1 MPQSSSSTT
10 NNFDATTNRLSLRK
24 DLSELLLVALGAV
37 PGAVM
42 RWQVGTHLHDNNV
55 IVNVLGA
62 FILGWLVGLPLRP
75 KRQLLIGI
83 GFCGSVTTFSSWM
96 VDCVV
101 FIAQGDWLAA
111 FGLIGLTLGL
121 GLGAAALGV
130 VVGRSLVR
138 R

>member
-1 MPQSSSSTT
+1 MPQPSPTTTST
-10 NNFDATTNRLSLRK
+10 DATTHQLSLRK

-42 RWQVGTHLHDNNV
+42 RWQVGAHLHDNNV

-75 KRQLLIGI
+75 KRQLLVGI
-83 GFCGSVTTFSSWM
+83 GFCGSLTTFSSWM
-96 VDCVV
+96 VDCVT

-111 FGLIGLTLGL
+111 LGLIGMTLGL

-130 VVGRSLVR
+130 VAGRSLVR

>member
-1 MPQSSSSTT
+1 MPRSSSSANQLT
-10 NNFDATTNRLSLRK
+10 LRQ

-37 PGAVM
+37 PGAVI
-42 RWQVGTHLHDNNV
+42 RWQIGSHLPDNDVIANV
-55 IVNVLGA
+55 FGA

-83 GFCGSVTTFSSWM
+83 GFCGSLTTFSSWM
-96 VDCVV
+96 VHCVT

-111 FGLIGLTLGL
+111 LGLIGLTLGL

-130 VVGRSLVR
+130 FVGRSLVR

>member
-1 MPQSSSSTT
+1 MSQPASTT
-10 NNFDATTNRLSLRK
+10 STHQLSLRK

-42 RWQVGTHLHDNNV
+42 RWQIGSHLHDNNV

-62 FILGWLVGLPLRP
+62 FVLGWLVGLPLRP
-75 KRQLLIGI
+75 KRQLLVGI
-83 GFCGSVTTFSSWM
+83 GFCGSLTTFSSWM
-96 VDCVV
+96 VDCVT

-111 FGLIGLTLGL
+111 MGLIGLTLGL

-130 VVGRSLVR
+130 VVGRRLVR

>member
-1 MPQSSSSTT
+1 MSQPASTT
-10 NNFDATTNRLSLRK
+10 STHQLSLRK

-42 RWQVGTHLHDNNV
+42 RWQIGSHLHDNNV

-62 FILGWLVGLPLRP
+62 FVLGWLVGLPLRP
-75 KRQLLIGI
+75 KRQLLVGI
-83 GFCGSVTTFSSWM
+83 GFCGSLTTFSSWM
-96 VDCVV
+96 VHCVS

-111 FGLIGLTLGL
+111 LGLIGLTLGL

-130 VVGRSLVR
+130 FVGRSLVR

>member
-1 MPQSSSSTT
+1 MPQSSSAQ
-10 NNFDATTNRLSLRK
+10 NNQLSLRQE
-24 DLSELLLVALGAV
+24 LSELALVALGAV

-42 RWQVGTHLHDNNV
+42 RWQIGSYLHDNDV

-62 FILGWLVGLPLRP
+62 FLLGWLAGLPLRP
-75 KRQLLIGI
+75 RRQLFIGI
-83 GFCGSVTTFSSWM
+83 GFCGSLTTFSSWM
-96 VDCVV
+96 VNCVS

-111 FGLIGLTLGL
+111 LGLIGLTLGL

-130 VVGRSLVR
+130 FVGRSLVR